1 MIDLYFSI
9 YKLEMFF
16 QNLSKNDCIGNIFP
30 KLDFLKESIYT
41 DIGGGIMIQ
50 RPEYLEELKRWKDQD
65 VIKVITG
72 VRRCGKST
80 LFGLF
85 IDYLKENNI
94 SEEQIIH
101 VNLEDADYNFKDY
114 RELYDYI
121 NKQLDSK
128 KQYYVFLDEVQNVLG
143 FQKAVDSLY
152 IKKNVDV
159 YITGSNAYLL
169 SGELATL
176 LSGRYI
182 EIKMLPLSFKEYRTA
197 FHDKNDYQLF
207 LDYMKNGGMPGNI
220 NILQTHPNDID
231 KYLDGIFSTIV
242 YKDIMARNNISE
254 KMVLEGIL
262 KFIFDS
268 IGSPIS
274 TKRISDTLTSKG
286 MPISNH
292 TVENY
297 ITAFL
302 ESFLIY
308 KAERFD
314 VKGKNLLVRD
324 YKYYVVDT
332 GLRSYLLGKKA
343 NSDMGHILENIVY
356 LELLRRG
363 YKVYV
368 GKVDDLEVDF
378 VAENRDGLQYYQV
391 ALTVRDE
398 KVLERELRSL
408 QKTGDHYPKILLTF
422 DMDLEADYDG
432 IKKINVVDWLLE
444 NKE

>member
-1 MIDLYFSI
+1 MI
-9 YKLEMFF
+9 ER
-16 QNLSKNDCIGNIFP
+16 
-30 KLDFLKESIYT
+30 T
-41 DIGGGIMIQ
+41 
-50 RPEYLEELKRWKDQD
+50 EYLEELKRWKDKD
-65 VIKVITG
+65 LIKVITG
-72 VRRCGKST
+72 IRRCGKST
-80 LFGLF
+80 LFQLF
-85 IDYLKENNI
+85 IDYLKSTGINN
-94 SEEQIIH
+94 EQIISI
-101 VNLEDADYNFKDY
+101 NLEDADYNFEDY
-114 RELYDYI
+114 KQLYDYI
-121 NKQLDSK
+121 KEKMDSK
-128 KQYYVFLDEVQNVLG
+128 KTYYVFLDEVQNVPM

-182 EIKMLPLSFKEYRTA
+182 EIKMLPLSFKEYVSA
-197 FHDKNDYQLF
+197 FDDNNYQQLF
-207 LDYMKNGGMPGNI
+207 LNYMKNGGMPGNI
-220 NILQTHPNDID
+220 SIIKSNPNDLD

-242 YKDIMARNNISE
+242 YKDIMARNNIND
-254 KMVLEGIL
+254 KMLLESVL

-274 TKRISDTLTSKG
+274 TKKISDTLTSKG
-286 MPISNH
+286 MSTSNH
-292 TVENY
+292 TVEKY
-297 ITAFL
+297 IIAFI

-314 VKGKNLLVRD
+314 VKGKNLLARD
-324 YKYYVVDT
+324 YKYYVVDQ

-343 NSDMGHILENIVY
+343 DNDMGHILENIVY

-363 YKVYV
+363 YRVYV

-378 VAENRDGLQYYQV
+378 VAESRDGLKYFQV

-408 QKTGDHYPKILLTF
+408 QKTGDHYPKYLLTL
-422 DMDLEADYDG
+422 DMDLESDYDG
-432 IKKINVVDWLLE
+432 ITKINVVDWLLQD
-444 NKE
+444 NN

>member
-1 MIDLYFSI
+1 MI
-9 YKLEMFF
+9 E
-16 QNLSKNDCIGNIFP
+16 
-30 KLDFLKESIYT
+30 
-41 DIGGGIMIQ
+41 
-50 RPEYLEELKRWKDQD
+50 RPEYLEQLKRFKDKD
-65 VIKVITG
+65 LIKVVTG
-72 VRRCGKST
+72 IRRCGKST
-80 LFGLF
+80 LFELF
-85 IDYLKENNI
+85 IDYLKENGIKDN
-94 SEEQIIH
+94 QIIKI
-101 VNLEDADYNFKDY
+101 NLEDADYNFDSYK
-114 RELYDYI
+114 ELYDYV

-128 KQYYVFLDEVQNVLG
+128 KQYYIFLDEVQNVPK

-182 EIKMLPLSFKEYRTA
+182 EIKMLPLSFKEYLSA
-197 FHDKNDYQLF
+197 FNNSDKSRYEYF

-220 NILQTHPNDID
+220 SILKDNPSDLDT
-231 KYLDGIFSTIV
+231 YLEGIFSTIV
-242 YKDIMARNNISE
+242 YKDIITRNNITD
-254 KMVLEGIL
+254 KMLLESVL

-274 TKRISDTLTSKG
+274 IKKISDTLTSKG
-286 MPISNH
+286 MSTSNH

-297 ITAFL
+297 ITAFV

-314 VKGKNLLVRD
+314 VKGKNLLARD
-324 YKYYVVDT
+324 YKYYVVDQ

-378 VAENRDGLQYYQV
+378 VAENRDGLKYYQV
-391 ALTVRDE
+391 SLSVRDE
-398 KVLERELRSL
+398 KVLERELKSL
-408 QKTGDHYPKILLTF
+408 QKTGDHYPKYLITL
-422 DMDLEADYDG
+422 DMDLESDYEG
-432 IKKINVVDWLLE
+432 ITKINVIDWLL

>member
-1 MIDLYFSI
+1 MIERT
-9 YKLEMFF
+9 K
-16 QNLSKNDCIGNIFP
+16 
-30 KLDFLKESIYT
+30 
-41 DIGGGIMIQ
+41 
-50 RPEYLEELKRWKDQD
+50 YLEQLKRFKDKD
-65 VIKVITG
+65 LIKVVTG
-72 VRRCGKST
+72 IRRCGKST
-80 LFGLF
+80 LFELF
-85 IDYLKENNI
+85 INYLKETGVKDD
-94 SEEQIIH
+94 QIIKI
-101 VNLEDADYNFKDY
+101 NLEDADYNFESYK
-114 RELYDYI
+114 ELYDYV
-121 NKQLDSK
+121 NKKIDSK
-128 KQYYVFLDEVQNVLG
+128 KNYYVFLDEVQNVPK

-159 YITGSNAYLL
+159 YITGSNAYML

-176 LSGRYI
+176 LSGRYV
-182 EIKMLPLSFKEYRTA
+182 EIKMLPLSFKEYLSA
-197 FHDKNDYQLF
+197 FNNSDKSRYEYF

-220 NILQTHPNDID
+220 SILQDNPNDLD
-231 KYLDGIFSTIV
+231 TYLEGIFTTIV
-242 YKDIMARNNISE
+242 YKDIITRNNITD
-254 KMVLEGIL
+254 KMLLESVL

-274 TKRISDTLTSKG
+274 TKKISDTLTSKG
-286 MPISNH
+286 MSTSNH

-297 ITAFL
+297 ISAFV

-314 VKGKNLLVRD
+314 VKGKNLLARD
-324 YKYYVVDT
+324 YKYYVVDQ

-343 NSDMGHILENIVY
+343 GSDMGHVLENIVY

-378 VAENRDGLQYYQV
+378 VAENRDGLKYFQV

-398 KVLERELRSL
+398 KVLERELKSL
-408 QKTGDHYPKILLTF
+408 QKTGDHYPKYLITS
-422 DMDLEADYDG
+422 DMDMEADYDG
-432 IKKINVVDWLLE
+432 ITKINIVDWLL

>member
-1 MIDLYFSI
+1 MI
-9 YKLEMFF
+9 E
-16 QNLSKNDCIGNIFP
+16 
-30 KLDFLKESIYT
+30 
-41 DIGGGIMIQ
+41 
-50 RPEYLEELKRWKDQD
+50 RAEYLEELKRWKDKD
-65 VIKVITG
+65 LIKVVTG
-72 VRRCGKST
+72 IRRCGKST
-80 LFGLF
+80 LFELF
-85 IDYLKENNI
+85 INYLKENNI
-94 SEEQIIH
+94 NNEQIIY
-101 VNLEDADYNFKDY
+101 VNLEDASYDFEGYK
-114 RELYDYI
+114 ELYNYI
-121 NKQLDSK
+121 NNRLSSK
-128 KQYYVFLDEVQNVLG
+128 KQYYVFLDEVQNVPE

-176 LSGRYI
+176 LSGRYV
-182 EIKMLPLSFKEYRTA
+182 EIKMLPLSFKEYVSA
-197 FHDKNDYQLF
+197 FDDKNYQQLF
-207 LDYMKNGGMPGNI
+207 LNYMKNGGMPGNI
-220 NILQTHPNDID
+220 SILKTNPSDID

-242 YKDIMARNNISE
+242 YKDIMARNNIYD
-254 KMVLEGIL
+254 KMLLESVL

-274 TKRISDTLTSKG
+274 TKKISDTLTSKG
-286 MPISNH
+286 VSTSNH

-314 VKGKNLLVRD
+314 VKGKNLLARD
-324 YKYYVVDT
+324 YKYYAVDS

-343 NSDMGHILENIVY
+343 DSDMVHILENIVY

-378 VAENRDGLQYYQV
+378 VAENRDGLKYYQV

-398 KVLERELRSL
+398 NVLERELRSL
-408 QKTGDHYPKILLTF
+408 QKTGDHYQKILLTL
-422 DMDLEADYDG
+422 DMDLESDYDG
-432 IKKINVVDWLLE
+432 ITKMNVVDWLL
-444 NKE
+444 KEE

>member
-1 MIDLYFSI
+1 MI
-9 YKLEMFF
+9 ER
-16 QNLSKNDCIGNIFP
+16 
-30 KLDFLKESIYT
+30 T
-41 DIGGGIMIQ
+41 
-50 RPEYLEELKRWKDQD
+50 EYLEQLKRFKDKD
-65 VIKVITG
+65 LIKVITG
-72 VRRCGKST
+72 IRRCGKST
-80 LFGLF
+80 LFEVF
-85 IDYLKENNI
+85 INYLKEI
-94 SEEQIIH
+94 GIKDEQIIKI
-101 VNLEDADYNFKDY
+101 NLEDASYDFKDY
-114 RELYDYI
+114 KELYNYV
-121 NKQLDSK
+121 NEKLDSK
-128 KQYYVFLDEVQNVLG
+128 KQYYVFLDEVQNVSM

-176 LSGRYI
+176 LSGRYV
-182 EIKMLPLSFKEYRTA
+182 EIKMLPLSFKEYLSA
-197 FHDKNDYQLF
+197 FNGSDKSRYDYF
-207 LDYMKNGGMPGNI
+207 LDYMRNGGMPGNI
-220 NILQTHPNDID
+220 SILKDNPNDLD

-242 YKDIMARNNISE
+242 YKDIITRNNVTD
-254 KMVLEGIL
+254 KMLLESVL

-274 TKRISDTLTSKG
+274 TKKISDTLTSKG
-286 MPISNH
+286 MSTSNH

-297 ITAFL
+297 ISAFV

-314 VKGKNLLVRD
+314 VKGKNLLMRD
-324 YKYYVVDT
+324 YKYYVVDQ

-343 NSDMGHILENIVY
+343 DSDMGHILENIVY

-368 GKVDDLEVDF
+368 GKVDDLEINF
-378 VAENRDGLQYYQV
+378 VAENRDGLKYFQV

-408 QKTGDHYPKILLTF
+408 QKTGDHYPKYLITF
-422 DMDLEADYDG
+422 DMDMEADYDG
-432 IKKINVVDWLLE
+432 ITKINVVDWLL
-444 NKE
+444 NK